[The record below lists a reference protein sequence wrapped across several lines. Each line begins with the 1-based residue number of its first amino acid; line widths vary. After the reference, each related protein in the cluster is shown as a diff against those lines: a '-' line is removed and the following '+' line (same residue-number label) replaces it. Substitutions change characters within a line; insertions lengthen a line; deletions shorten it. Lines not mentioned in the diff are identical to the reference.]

1 MGRRRSKSP
10 PMVRYFRCQ
19 ECGTLNPATK
29 SKGFTGPG
37 HIKSFWCHKCQ
48 KKTDQVQVDMK

>member
-1 MGRRRSKSP
+1 
-10 PMVRYFRCQ
+10 MVRYFRCQ